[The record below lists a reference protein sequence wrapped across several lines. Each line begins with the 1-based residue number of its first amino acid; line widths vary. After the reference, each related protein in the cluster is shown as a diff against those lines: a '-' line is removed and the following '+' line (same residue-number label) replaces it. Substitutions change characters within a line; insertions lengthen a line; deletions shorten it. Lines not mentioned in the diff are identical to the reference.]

1 MMLIRTKANSRGLRD
16 IRTRSGRVDR
26 VGIPYMAY
34 MNISCLEMEKARRE
48 KERLS
53 ALGRITSIEKRLR
66 EIEVEKDLL
75 LKKLGERTQDAL
87 HKATNLKNVA
97 IQGKSGF
104 RLKY

>member
-66 EIEVEKDLL
+66 EIEAEKDLL
-75 LKKLGERTQDAL
+75 LKKLGERTQDAP
-87 HKATNLKNVA
+87 HKATNLRE
-97 IQGKSGF
+97 Q
-104 RLKY
+104 